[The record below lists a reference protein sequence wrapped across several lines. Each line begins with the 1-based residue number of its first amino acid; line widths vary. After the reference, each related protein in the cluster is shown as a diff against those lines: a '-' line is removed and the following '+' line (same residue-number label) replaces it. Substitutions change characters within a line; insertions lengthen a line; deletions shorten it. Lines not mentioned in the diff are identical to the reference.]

1 MEKRKQTTRERNEV
15 SAYMTV
21 EAALL
26 LPLILQGMALLI
38 CLSFFQYDRC
48 AYEQDAYFACFKASI
63 TKEEGRAVE
72 ILKQTANKAFAS
84 GYLMAGAPSYHAGES
99 GNVFSAEGSGKAGLW
114 DAKFARKAERFDPPY
129 GIRRYRRIGYLAG
142 RIMDKV
148 APE

>member
-1 MEKRKQTTRERNEV
+1 
-15 SAYMTV
+15 MTV

-26 LPLILQGMALLI
+26 LPLILQGMAFLI

-48 AYEQDAYFACFKASI
+48 AYELDAYYACFKASI
-63 TKEEGRAVE
+63 TKEEGRGVE
-72 ILKQTANKAFAS
+72 VLKQTANKAFSS
-84 GYLMAGAPSYHAGES
+84 GYLMAETPSFHAGES

-114 DAKFARKAERFDPPY
+114 DTKFARKAERFDPPY

>member
-1 MEKRKQTTRERNEV
+1 
-15 SAYMTV
+15 MTV

-63 TKEEGRAVE
+63 TKEEGRGVE
-72 ILKQTANKAFAS
+72 VLKQTANKAFSS
-84 GYLMAGAPSYHAGES
+84 GYLMAETPSFHAGES
-99 GNVFSAEGSGKAGLW
+99 GNMFLAEGSGKAGLW
-114 DAKFARKAERFDPPY
+114 DTKFARKAERFDPPFS
-129 GIRRYRRIGYLAG
+129 IRRYRRLGYLAG